1 MDKKALYKLSYGL
14 FVLTTREGEQD
25 NGCIINTAIQA
36 ASEPN
41 QMSVCVSKLNH
52 THDMIQRT
60 GVFNVSVLS
69 QRAGFDLF
77 KHFGFQSGRDVN
89 KFETFAGYAR
99 GANGLCYI
107 TEGTN
112 AYFSVKVTKM
122 EDLGSHTMF
131 LGEITDME
139 VLSDAP
145 SATYDYYLNYIKPK
159 PQAVGT
165 AEDGKTIWRCTICG
179 YEYVGEEL
187 PEDYICPLCKH
198 PASDF
203 EKVVEEKKMEVTKM
217 ANKYAGTQT
226 EKNLQEAFAG
236 ESQARNK
243 YTYFASVAKKEGYEQ
258 MSALFLKTADNEKEH
273 AKMWFKELAGIGDT
287 KANLAAAAEGENYEW
302 TDMYEGFAKTAE
314 EEGFPE
320 LAAKFRAVGEIE
332 KHHEERYRA
341 LLNNIETAQV
351 FEKSEVKVWECRN
364 CGHIVVGTKAPEVC
378 PVCNHPQSYFEVHAE
393 NY

>member
-1 MDKKALYKLSYGL
+1 MDRKAMYKLSYGL
-14 FVLTTREGEQD
+14 FILTAKEAEKD

-41 QMSVCVSKLNH
+41 QLSICVNKANY

-60 GVFNVSVLS
+60 GKFTVSVLS
-69 QRAGFDLF
+69 QKAQFELF
-77 KHFGFQSGRDVN
+77 KHFGFQSGRDTN
-89 KFETFAGYAR
+89 KFEAFEQCAR
-99 GANGLCYI
+99 GTNGIYYI

-112 AYFSVKVTKM
+112 AYISVTVTKT

-131 LGEITDME
+131 IGEITDME
-139 VLSDAP
+139 VLSNVP
-145 SATYDYYLNYIKPK
+145 SVTYDYYQNNIKPK
-159 PQAVGT
+159 PQEIGKT
-165 AEDGKTIWRCTICG
+165 EDGQTIWRCRICG

-187 PEDYICPLCKH
+187 PDDFICPLCKH

-203 EKVVEEKKMEVTKM
+203 EKVVKKTEV
-217 ANKYAGTQT
+217 
-226 EKNLQEAFAG
+226 
-236 ESQARNK
+236 
-243 YTYFASVAKKEGYEQ
+243 KE

-287 KANLAAAAEGENYEW
+287 KENLAAAAEGENYEW

-341 LLNNIETAQV
+341 LLKNIETAQV

-378 PVCNHPQSYFEVHAE
+378 PVCNHPQSYFELCAE